1 MRTVDIDHGGEA
13 LQISVDAECQVLLP
27 KDMPVPDGDPLE
39 ECLGNPH
46 GASLEE
52 FISGAG
58 DVLII
63 VNDGTRLTPTSDVL
77 DVIVPLLEEGP
88 EITFLMA
95 TGTHRGPTEDELIGI
110 FGRHLDRFR
119 GRIEVH
125 DALDDGRLERIGSTS
140 RGTEVLL
147 NRLAVDAERIITIN
161 SIEPHYFA
169 GFSGGRKSILP
180 GISGQR
186 TIEMN
191 HSNAVKA
198 GSKPAALVRNPVHE
212 DMVEAVN
219 LLGTEKIFTVQVVLD
234 GEKGIHSAYCGG
246 IHVTFEAAARDA
258 MELQCVPVDRKADV
272 VLTCVPPPKDIDMY
286 QSQHALENGKLALKE
301 DGIIIWVSKCRNGV
315 GNDAFLRFLHGIQD
329 LDDVET
335 SLAGGYHLGDHKALR
350 IMQTLQWAE
359 IWTVMGVE
367 DDLISRAHMRPFGD
381 VQTAM
386 DAAIASMRSRGRE
399 PSVIVM
405 PNGTWT
411 VPVMEDL
418 S

>member
-1 MRTVDIDHGGEA
+1 MRTVDIEYGGETMHVS
-13 LQISVDAECQVLLP
+13 IDAECEVLLP
-27 KDMPVPDGDPLE
+27 RETTSDDTSSAVPPDDPDPPALDE
-39 ECLGNPH
+39 FIK
-46 GASLEE
+46 GASN
-52 FISGAG
+52 
-58 DVLII
+58 VLII
-63 VNDGTRLTPTSDVL
+63 VNDGTRATPTAEALDSILPVL
-77 DVIVPLLEEGP
+77 DGGP
-88 EITFLMA
+88 EVTFLVA
-95 TGTHRGPTEDELIGI
+95 TGTHREPTEGELRTI

-119 GRIEVH
+119 DRIEVH
-125 DALDDGRLERIGSTS
+125 DSRDDGQLERIGSTS
-140 RGTEVLL
+140 RGTEVYL

-161 SIEPHYFA
+161 SVEPHYFA
-169 GFSGGRKSILP
+169 GFSGGRKSFLP
-180 GISGQR
+180 GIAGFK
-186 TIEMN
+186 TIEAN
-191 HSNAVKA
+191 HSNAVMD

-212 DMVEAVN
+212 DMVEAVE
-219 LLGTEKIFTVQVVLD
+219 LLGTDRIFTLQLVLD
-234 GEKGIHSAYCGG
+234 SEKKVLSAHSGDINDA
-246 IHVTFEAAARDA
+246 FEAAARDA
-258 MELQCVPVDRKADV
+258 MELQCVPVKQKADI
-272 VLTCVPPPKDIDMY
+272 VLTCVPPPKDLEMY

-315 GNDAFLRFLHGIQD
+315 GNDAFLRFLHGIED

-381 VQTAM
+381 IQSAVDEAV
-386 DAAIASMRSRGRE
+386 ASMRARGRE

>member
-1 MRTVDIDHGGEA
+1 MRTVDIDHGGETVHV
-13 LQISVDAECQVLLP
+13 SVDAECEVLLP
-27 KDMPVPDGDPLE
+27 KEVPARD
-39 ECLGNPH
+39 GNPIGGSLEDPI
-46 GASLEE
+46 GASFEE
-52 FISGAG
+52 FISGAR
-58 DVLII
+58 DVLVI
-63 VNDGTRLTPTSDVL
+63 VNDGTRTTPTAEIL
-77 DVIVPLLEEGP
+77 DALIPLLDES
-88 EITFLMA
+88 EITFLIA

-110 FGRHLDRFR
+110 FGRHIDRFR
-119 GRIEVH
+119 DRIEVH
-125 DALDDGRLERIGSTS
+125 DALDEGQLVRVGSTS

-161 SIEPHYFA
+161 SVEPHYFA

-180 GISGQR
+180 GIAGYR
-186 TIEMN
+186 TVEMN

-198 GSKPAALVRNPVHE
+198 GSAPAALVRNPVHE
-212 DMVEAVN
+212 DMVEAVE
-219 LLGTEKIFTVQVVLD
+219 LLGTEKIYTLQLVLD
-234 GEKGIHSAYCGG
+234 SEKKVLSAHSGDINDA
-246 IHVTFEAAARDA
+246 FEAAARDA
-258 MELQCVPVDRKADV
+258 MELQCVPASRKADIV
-272 VLTCVPPPKDIDMY
+272 VTCVPPPKDIDMY

-315 GNDAFLRFLHGIQD
+315 GNDAFLRFLHGIED

-381 VQTAM
+381 IQSAI
-386 DAAIASMRSRGRE
+386 DEAIASMRSRGRE
-399 PSVIVM
+399 PNVIVM